1 MDESNN
7 NISVKSE
14 LKNIQQEKK
23 SENKTSIVS
32 K

>member
-7 NISVKSE
+7 NLSVKSE

-23 SENKTSIVS
+23 NHRFAFHI
-32 K
+32 